1 MKLPRTV
8 GPAVAASLLATTVAA
23 LAEIAERLRTAR
35 PRTRVRQ
42 TELRMRRSTLPPHSG
57 TPRTS
62 MIGRLCRDEKM
73 DCNSDDQ

>member
-8 GPAVAASLLATTVAA
+8 GLSVAASLLATTVAA
-23 LAEIAERLRTAR
+23 LAEISGAAPTAR

-42 TELRMRRSTLPPHSG
+42 TELRMRRPVLPPHRG
-57 TPRTS
+57 TPRTW
-62 MIGRLCRDEKM
+62 MITGLCRGVKV